1 MKKEISW
8 KQINKNLQYKHLHI
22 CMTYVSTQSY
32 REQPMKQDPF
42 HSTAQSVKKKKLN
55 CSTEILSSAED
66 RM

>member
-1 MKKEISW
+1 
-8 KQINKNLQYKHLHI
+8 
-22 CMTYVSTQSY
+22 MTHVSTQSY